1 MPSHSVLEIFD
12 ETLPVSI
19 DLNLARMARLLRALG
34 SPQRYM
40 PPAVHVAGTNGKG
53 SVIAFLRSMLEEG
66 GYKVHVY
73 TSPHLVRYN
82 ERIRLGGRLIE
93 DEELQRFLKIC
104 TRVNQ
109 GRPIT
114 FFEITTA
121 AAFLA
126 FSQTPADICLIE
138 TGLGGRLDAT
148 NLIKWPEVSILTPIS
163 IDHEFYLGQG
173 IKRIAKEKAGILKRG
188 RPAIVSKQR
197 PESSR
202 VLERAARKIGAPLW
216 RYGCEWQVSHRKFGS
231 VFQSLSSRRLLP
243 LPGLLGLHQRDNA
256 AVAVAAL
263 DLLDRFPV
271 SASAVRQGICRVKWP
286 ARFQVLGPG
295 SLKKLVGQ
303 STNIWVDGGHN
314 ASAGEALADAI
325 RLNFGG
331 DPVRIILGMLQTKSP
346 AEFIAPLLPCIEK
359 VYPITLDAE
368 AGLTEAALATQLR
381 EAGAPV
387 LCSGSLEAAVQH
399 AGAEGVKNIV
409 VCGSL
414 YLAGQVLSMNGEHI
428 G

>member
-53 SVIAFLRSMLEEG
+53 SVIAFLRSILEEG
-66 GYKVHVY
+66 GYTVHVY

-148 NLIKWPEVSILTPIS
+148 NLIKWP
-163 IDHEFYLGQG
+163 
-173 IKRIAKEKAGILKRG
+173 
-188 RPAIVSKQR
+188 
-197 PESSR
+197 
-202 VLERAARKIGAPLW
+202 
-216 RYGCEWQVSHRKFGS
+216 
-231 VFQSLSSRRLLP
+231 
-243 LPGLLGLHQRDNA
+243 
-256 AVAVAAL
+256 
-263 DLLDRFPV
+263 
-271 SASAVRQGICRVKWP
+271 
-286 ARFQVLGPG
+286 
-295 SLKKLVGQ
+295 
-303 STNIWVDGGHN
+303 
-314 ASAGEALADAI
+314 
-325 RLNFGG
+325 
-331 DPVRIILGMLQTKSP
+331 
-346 AEFIAPLLPCIEK
+346 
-359 VYPITLDAE
+359 
-368 AGLTEAALATQLR
+368 
-381 EAGAPV
+381 
-387 LCSGSLEAAVQH
+387 
-399 AGAEGVKNIV
+399 
-409 VCGSL
+409 
-414 YLAGQVLSMNGEHI
+414 
-428 G
+428 